1 MGQRRTTNIKRSL
14 GRVLLGIILVFLVG
28 LNASSDTVQPSSY
41 ALSLE
46 APFNQIGFY
55 PTVQPVD
62 SPYYR
67 STGEWLGRLILPTP
81 EELETLTSTSSI
93 SDWAWIELYHTPP
106 EAKAWEG
113 KTLRLEW
120 QDDPRIAEYVQ
131 TVTTDLQLSDRALKS
146 YDSGNVIPT
155 RLNGRSQVGP
165 LQSLAGARPQDDLIV
180 RLNDVTL
187 ISNSPDAAVIQIAL
201 EPIQVT
207 GRFYGLVK
215 ILEPVASTCADN
227 QPCPPQEYKIQHYNP
242 ETGEFDGPQGTVRI
256 PQQPK
261 DKNGR
266 WLSTPQG
273 IENSPAGD
281 KGWYIYGARD
291 KQGQFIVQGIKPR
304 SLFELYPDHILL
316 ETQTGLDYIRHYN
329 WKQTEQRKG
338 TTQSILLSP
347 SATRP
352 EEAVQYWNEGDYAI
366 VLHLFGGIGGENG
379 ETIVAGTVTG
389 HFSYGI
395 AQVVRDP
402 FTQEL
407 KFDILYQQVYAHNPN
422 GIISGTQTWT
432 NYMGNLQRGWLGTR
446 PISDVVIKLDALTQP
461 YNFGGEIISPIREFW
476 IQLQVMMARY
486 RTGDGTGVAQVTPAT
501 SCVQDSNQALY
512 ITIEQIKQDIINNPK
527 IVTWLRA
534 YPNDPQTQRLS
545 QLIALGESIVTAL
558 APEGVV
564 REDWKQNAQFLSG
577 VNARNGFVTDQDLVT
592 ALLSW
597 QTLLP
602 RPAHDRMAK
611 VFLDQGAQLWFLRT
625 NQVGGFDSTIE
636 PVAPT
641 GILGQFP
648 ILSTFAGRILI
659 ALEWPQWRD
668 WGILIL
674 MFGVYLVIALLITWS
689 YSFRQWFNGAS
700 FRHSWGQVW
709 SSSLVWGES
718 PPNFWKGLRFLIV
731 PVAIEEL
738 IFRVLFIPHST
749 DWISTQQW
757 WLLALVSL
765 IIYLF
770 YKVVAVCLSSKLLLK
785 LVPFV
790 LLLSATLGSIC
801 ILTYGLTD
809 SFWIIWILHGLIELN
824 PLQLN
829 RGRYS
834 ALRCTGGMGEWG
846 SKQ

>member
-14 GRVLLGIILVFLVG
+14 GRVLLSIMTVALVALS
-28 LNASSDTVQPSSY
+28 ASSHSAQPSSY

-55 PTVQPVD
+55 PTVQPID

-67 STGEWLGRLILPTP
+67 STGEWLGRLILPSR
-81 EELETLTSTSSI
+81 EDLETITPTSSI

-106 EAKAWEG
+106 ESKAWEG
-113 KTLRLEW
+113 KTVRLEW

-131 TVTTDLQLSDRALKS
+131 TVTTDVQLSDRALKS
-146 YDSGNVIPT
+146 HHNGNVIPT
-155 RLNGRSQVGP
+155 RLNGRTQVGP

-180 RLNDVTL
+180 RLNEVTFL
-187 ISNSPDAAVIQIAL
+187 SNSPDSAILQTAL

-207 GRFYGLVK
+207 GRFYGLVN
-215 ILEPVASTCADN
+215 ILGPVPSTCEDN

-242 ETGEFDGPQGTVRI
+242 ETGEFDGPEGTVRI
-256 PQQPK
+256 PQQPR

-352 EEAVQYWNEGDYAI
+352 EQAVQYWNEGDYAI
-366 VLHLFGGIGGENG
+366 VMHLFGGIGGENG
-379 ETIVAGTVTG
+379 ETITAGTVTG
-389 HFSYGI
+389 HFAYGI

-432 NYMGNLQRGWLGTR
+432 NYMGNLQWGWLGTR
-446 PISDVVIKLDALTQP
+446 PVSDVVIKLDALTQD
-461 YNFGGEIISPIREFW
+461 YNFDGEIISPIREFW

-501 SCVQDSNQALY
+501 SCVQDSSQALY
-512 ITIEQIKQDIINNPK
+512 ITIEQIKEQILNNPK

-534 YPNDPQTQRLS
+534 HPNAPQTQRLS
-545 QLIALGESIVTAL
+545 ELVELGENIEKTL
-558 APEGVV
+558 APQGVV

-577 VNARNGFVTDQDLVT
+577 VNARNGFVTDQDLLN

-602 RPAHDRMAK
+602 RPAYDRMAK

-625 NQVGGFDSTIE
+625 NQVGGLDPTIE

-648 ILSTFAGRILI
+648 IVSTLAGRVLLSL
-659 ALEWPQWRD
+659 ARPEWRD

-674 MFGVYLVIALLITWS
+674 MLGGYGAIALGVVWS
-689 YSFRQWFNGAS
+689 YSFWQWVNGKS
-700 FRHSWGQVW
+700 FQESWNQVGLY
-709 SSSLVWGES
+709 SRVGAES
-718 PPNFWKGLRFLIV
+718 APNFWQGLRMLFV
-731 PVAIEEL
+731 PVAVEEL
-738 IFRVLFIPHST
+738 IFRILLVPHPT
-749 DWISTQQW
+749 DWVSTQEW

-765 IIYLF
+765 IIYLL
-770 YKVVAVCLSSKLLLK
+770 YKVVTVCLRSKPPLK
-785 LVPFV
+785 LVPVV
-790 LLLSATLGSIC
+790 LLLSGTLGAVC
-801 ILTYGLTD
+801 ILTYGLTG
-809 SFWIIWILHGLIELN
+809 SFLMIWVLHGLIKLN
-824 PLQLN
+824 PFKFRAMQKVIN
-829 RGRYS
+829 
-834 ALRCTGGMGEWG
+834 
-846 SKQ
+846 